1 MKILLLG
8 DYSNLHWTLAEGL
21 RRLGHEATVVSDGD
35 YWKGYRRDVN
45 LKRRSTGRLDSLR
58 YVWDCIRLLPRL
70 KGYDV
75 VQLINPLFL
84 DLKPEK
90 ILPFYKYIR
99 KRNGKMFVGAF
110 GMDYYWVKKCLD
122 CRTFRYSDFNIGPRS
137 RADEP
142 QNRRLIDEW
151 LNGAKGRLCQRVMED
166 CDGIP
171 AGLYE
176 YFAVYWQW
184 FPEKTR
190 FIPMPVKQGMK
201 NEELRMKNEE
211 LRMKNEELRMKNE
224 SNSYSS
230 FRGKADILHSSF
242 QQGDRGDGGA
252 EVLPLSGGDRG
263 GLTFFIGIQRGRSA
277 YKGTDVMLRAL
288 ERVKAK
294 YPERCEVV
302 KAESVPFEQYKRM
315 MADSDV
321 LLDQLYSYTPA
332 MNALLAMAQGLV
344 VVGGGEPE
352 NYEILGETELRPI
365 VNVLPSEDDVFLK
378 LENLVLHPEQIPLL
392 KRQGLE
398 YVRRYHDPVKVAERY
413 LDFWQQTPPRRQS

>member
-21 RRLGHEATVVSDGD
+21 RQLGHEATVVSDGD
-35 YWKGYRRDVN
+35 YWKGYQRDVN
-45 LKRRSTGRLDSLR
+45 LKRRSMGRWDSLR

-75 VQLINPLFL
+75 VQLVNPLFL

-90 ILPFYKYIR
+90 VLPFYKYLR

-110 GMDYYWVKKCLD
+110 GMDYYWVKTCLD

-171 AGLYE
+171 ACLYE
-176 YFAVYWQW
+176 YFAVYRQW
-184 FPEKTR
+184 FPEKTT
-190 FIPMPVKQGMK
+190 FIPAPLQLPPIGG
-201 NEELRMKNEE
+201 EPQTE
-211 LRMKNEELRMKNE
+211 
-224 SNSYSS
+224 
-230 FRGKADILHSSF
+230 KADVLPLSG
-242 QQGDRGDGGA
+242 GDRRDGGA

-288 ERVKAK
+288 ERVKVK

-315 MADSDV
+315 MAGSDV

-398 YVRRYHDPVKVAERY
+398 YVRRHHDPVKVAERY
-413 LDFWQQTPPRRQS
+413 LDFWQQTPPRRRS

>member
-45 LKRRSTGRLDSLR
+45 LKRRSTGRWDSLR

-75 VQLINPLFL
+75 VQLVNPLFL

-90 ILPFYKYIR
+90 ILPFYKYLR

-110 GMDYYWVKKCLD
+110 GMDYYWVKTCLD

-142 QNRRLIDEW
+142 QNRPFIDEW
-151 LNGAKGRLCQRVMED
+151 LNGGKGRLCQQIALD

-176 YFAVYWQW
+176 YFAVYQQW
-184 FPEKTR
+184 FPGKTR
-190 FIPMPVKQGMK
+190 FIPMPI
-201 NEELRMKNEE
+201 
-211 LRMKNEELRMKNE
+211 E
-224 SNSYSS
+224 SQASAQVTSKE
-230 FRGKADILHSSF
+230 GT
-242 QQGDRGDGGA
+242 GG
-252 EVLPLSGGDRG
+252 ESVR
-263 GLTFFIGIQRGRSA
+263 FFIGIQRGRSV

-294 YPERCEVV
+294 YPTQCEIV
-302 KAESVPFEQYKRM
+302 KAESVPFEEYKRM

-398 YVRRYHDPVKVAERY
+398 YVRRHHDPVKVAERY
-413 LDFWQQTPPRRQS
+413 LDFWQQTPPRRRS